1 MNQVIIAKQLVTG
14 DVSTLLLN
22 PFTIGFSTDG
32 KTLINTKIDTN
43 CFLYSSLLLYTVGD
57 SMKTDIKAIDI
68 PKNRSVSLGTISDGS
83 DLGFSA
89 TLTIVENEGV
99 DFNIIVSNDVPN
111 DYKYSVYVDKV
122 YTSDMGDY
130 MENYVMP
137 YVYPKL
143 EAAIYKIRDKGY
155 YVEIDDVSVDDES
168 NEGDNTVVIRIRRQ
182 ADLNLKVAGKNIIDT
197 TSADDKYFISSDKNV
212 PKLIDKYIQQF
223 GINHREQDNS
233 FYNKLIEEL
242 NKGSVQLVDLTSIV
256 TLRFKNPRVASVTHD
271 EDLYQTVHIL
281 TNEATA
287 NKLSTIFDIS

>member
-14 DVSTLLLN
+14 DVSTLLLK
-22 PFTIGFSTDG
+22 PFAIGFSTDG

-43 CFLYSSLLLYTVGD
+43 CFLYSSLFVPG
-57 SMKTDIKAIDI
+57 SVNKTDIKAIDI
-68 PKNRSVSLGTISDGS
+68 PKNRSVSIGSIPAGDGAA
-83 DLGFSA
+83 LNV
-89 TLTIVENEGV
+89 TLTSVENEGV

-111 DYKYSVYVDKV
+111 DYKYRVHVDKA

-130 MENYVMP
+130 MDNYVTP

-143 EAAIYKIRDKGY
+143 VAAVNKIRDRGY
-155 YVEIDDVSVDDES
+155 YIEIIEVS
-168 NEGDNTVVIRIRRQ
+168 NEGDNTAMITILRQ

-197 TSADDKYFISSDKNV
+197 TNANNKYFISADTNV
-212 PKLIDKYIQQF
+212 PKLIDKHIQQF
-223 GINHREQDNS
+223 GINHREEDNS

-242 NKGSVQLVDLTSIV
+242 NKGSVQIIDLTSIV
-256 TLRFKNPRVASVTHD
+256 TLRFKNPRVAGVTHD

-281 TNEATA
+281 TNENTA